1 MAVTARQARLH
12 PAWIAAGVAFV
23 ALLCAAGF
31 RAAPGVL
38 MVPLQEEFGWSR
50 GLVSLAVGVNL
61 VLFGLTAPF
70 AAALMERFG
79 VRAVVSVAL
88 LLIAAGSGLSVGVTS
103 SWQLVLLWGV
113 LIGLGTGSMA
123 LVFAAT
129 VANRWFVRRRGL
141 VMGVLTAASAT
152 GQLVFL
158 PVVAWMSERS
168 GWRAASL
175 VVSAAALAV
184 IPLVQ
189 LRLRDGPAELG
200 VAPYGAPADPPMDGP
215 GADPPADHPADPP
228 VDTRRLPSRPSATLP
243 VRGPRSTVGRGF
255 ERGQVRGSSHGTDGR
270 SNRGIDADRGPEGPA
285 RRALTTLAVAARTRT
300 FWALAVGFAICGAST
315 NGLIATHFIPSAH
328 DHGMPETTAA
338 GLLAV
343 VGVFDIVGTVASGW
357 LTDKVNP
364 RLLLAAYYSL
374 RGAGLLMLPALL
386 SDSLHPSII
395 VFVVVYGLDWVAT
408 VPPTAALC
416 REAFGEAGSVVFGWV
431 FAAHQIGAAVVSV
444 GAGVIRDTT
453 GQYTT
458 AWVGAACLCLVA
470 AFVSTRVGRPV
481 EPVSP

>member
-1 MAVTARQARLH
+1 MVATARGARLH
-12 PAWIAAGVAFV
+12 PAWVAAGVAFV

-38 MVPLQEEFGWSR
+38 MVPLEEELGWSR
-50 GLVSLAVGVNL
+50 GVVSLAVGVNL
-61 VLFGLTAPF
+61 VLFGVTAPF

-79 VRAVVSVAL
+79 VRAVTSVAL
-88 LLIAAGSGLSVGVTS
+88 GLIAAGSGLSIEVTAG
-103 SWQLVLLWGV
+103 WQLVLLWGV

-123 LVFAAT
+123 LVFASI

-141 VMGVLTAASAT
+141 VMGILTAASAT

-158 PVVAWMSERS
+158 PVLAWVVERS
-168 GWRAASL
+168 GWREASL
-175 VVSAAALAV
+175 VVSLAAVAV
-184 IPLVQ
+184 IPLV
-189 LRLRDGPAELG
+189 LLCLRDSPAALG
-200 VAPYGAPADPPMDGP
+200 VTPYGAPD
-215 GADPPADHPADPP
+215 DPP
-228 VDTRRLPSRPSATLP
+228 VDNPGSPSQPSATLP
-243 VRGPRSTVGRGF
+243 NRGPTPGTAGAFARGTP
-255 ERGQVRGSSHGTDGR
+255 GT
-270 SNRGIDADRGPEGPA
+270 SPGPA
-285 RRALTTLAVAARTRT
+285 RVALTTLAAAARTRT
-300 FWALAVGFAICGAST
+300 FWALAGAFAICGAST
-315 NGLIATHFIPSAH
+315 NGLIGTHFIPSAH

-364 RLLLAAYYSL
+364 RLLLVAYYTL
-374 RGAGLLMLPALL
+374 RGAGLLMLPGLL

-395 VFVVVYGLDWVAT
+395 AFVVVYGLDWVAT

-416 REAFGEAGSVVFGWV
+416 REVYGEAGSVVFGWV

-444 GAGVIRDTT
+444 GAGVVRDVT
-453 GQYTT
+453 GQYTM

-470 AFVSTRVGRPV
+470 AFASTRVGRPA
-481 EPVSP
+481 EPVGS

>member
-1 MAVTARQARLH
+1 LVVSARRQRLH
-12 PAWIAAGVAFV
+12 PAWVAAGVAFV

-88 LLIAAGSGLSVGVTS
+88 LLIAVGSGLSVWVTS
-103 SWQLVLLWGV
+103 AWQLVLLWGV

-129 VANRWFVRRRGL
+129 IANRWFVQRRGL

-158 PVVAWMSERS
+158 PVVAWVTGWS

-175 VVSAAALAV
+175 VVAAAALAV
-184 IPLVQ
+184 IPLVI
-189 LRLRDGPAELG
+189 LRLRNSPEELG
-200 VAPYGAPADPPMDGP
+200 VAPYGAPAELWAGP
-215 GADPPADHPADPP
+215 A
-228 VDTRRLPSRPSATLP
+228 VDNPGPRLPGSATLP
-243 VRGPRSTVGRGF
+243 VARGPAPGASGGSPRG
-255 ERGQVRGSSHGTDGR
+255 
-270 SNRGIDADRGPEGPA
+270 AGPA
-285 RRALTTLAVAARTRT
+285 RRAVDILAWAARTRT

-343 VGVFDIVGTVASGW
+343 VGIFDIVGTVASGW

-364 RLLLAAYYSL
+364 RLLLAAYYGL
-374 RGAGLLMLPALL
+374 RGAGLLMLPGLL
-386 SDSLHPSII
+386 SDSLHPSMIA
-395 VFVVVYGLDWVAT
+395 FVVVYGLDWVAT

-431 FAAHQIGAAVVSV
+431 FAAHQIGAAIVSV

-453 GQYTT
+453 GQYTL

-470 AFVSTRVGRPV
+470 AFVSTRVGRAAT
-481 EPVSP
+481 PVSP

>member
-1 MAVTARQARLH
+1 MVVVARRSRVH
-12 PAWIAAGVAFV
+12 PAWVAAGVAFV

-79 VRAVVSVAL
+79 VRAVTSVAL
-88 LLIAAGSGLSVGVTS
+88 ALIAAGSGLSVAVTS

-123 LVFAAT
+123 LVFAAI

-141 VMGVLTAASAT
+141 VMGILTSATAT
-152 GQLVFL
+152 GQLIFL
-158 PVVAWMSERS
+158 PVLAWMTEQS

-175 VVSAAALAV
+175 VVAAAALAV
-184 IPLVQ
+184 IPLVV
-189 LRLRDGPAELG
+189 LRLRNSPADLG
-200 VAPYGAPADPPMDGP
+200 VAPYGAPDGT
-215 GADPPADHPADPP
+215 PAGPAGPP
-228 VDTRRLPSRPSATLP
+228 VDNPASSLPASATLP
-243 VRGPRSTVGRGF
+243 VRGPTPGVVGAS
-255 ERGQVRGSSHGTDGR
+255 ERGLSRGATPGR
-270 SNRGIDADRGPEGPA
+270 VGASGPA
-285 RRALTTLAVAARTRT
+285 RRAVTTLVEAARTRT
-300 FWALAVGFAICGAST
+300 FWALAIGFAICGAST

-328 DHGMPETTAA
+328 DHGMAETTAA

-343 VGVFDIVGTVASGW
+343 VGIFDIVGTVASGW

-364 RLLLAAYYSL
+364 RLLLAAYYTL
-374 RGAGLLMLPALL
+374 RGAGLVMLPGLL

-395 VFVVVYGLDWVAT
+395 AFVVVYGLDWVAT

-416 REAFGEAGSVVFGWV
+416 REAFGEAGQVVFGWV

-444 GAGVIRDTT
+444 GAGVVRDLT
-453 GQYTT
+453 GQYTL
-458 AWVGAACLCLVA
+458 AWIGAACLCLVA
-470 AFVSTRVGRPV
+470 AFASTRVGRPV
-481 EPVSP
+481 GRPLSP